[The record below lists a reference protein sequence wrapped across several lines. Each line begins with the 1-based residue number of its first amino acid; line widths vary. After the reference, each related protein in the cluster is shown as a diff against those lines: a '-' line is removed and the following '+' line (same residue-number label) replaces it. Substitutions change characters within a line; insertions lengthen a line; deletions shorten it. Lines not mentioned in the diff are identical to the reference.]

1 MTSVAVGYAV
11 GVTITVCALVWLFF
25 ELRAYKRLRIFTYDP
40 ARRRRAARSGGP
52 HVSQNRVR
60 HGTVRPARRPALQ
73 PVAAGAGNPPRELT
87 SEEKA
92 EELRAFNTREQ
103 DAAWRSVAYLISGP
117 LVYGGIGYLL
127 DRWLGTTWIVGVGI
141 VGGMALS
148 LYLIWFRYGSH

>member
-1 MTSVAVGYAV
+1 MAPS
-11 GVTITVCALVWLFF
+11 
-25 ELRAYKRLRIFTYDP
+25 DP
-40 ARRRRAARSGGP
+40 
-52 HVSQNRVR
+52 
-60 HGTVRPARRPALQ
+60 PADP
-73 PVAAGAGNPPRELT
+73 PSSPSSPEPEPPRELT

-148 LYLIWFRYGSH
+148 LYLIWFKYGSH